1 VTLPRLYAVIDADV
15 AAAHGWTV
23 TDLARACLEG
33 GATFLQLRA
42 KDRPL
47 QWTVDAADAILAMA
61 GPSVTII
68 VNDRADVAKLAGAN
82 GVHVGQDDLSPAEA
96 RIVVGPES
104 VIGLSTHTPA
114 QVDRALAE
122 PIDYLAVGP
131 VYDTATKATGYRS
144 VGHELLRYAAVRARD
159 ARRTEGRTGAPLPVV
174 AIGGIT
180 LERAPGVIASGAS
193 SVAVISDL
201 VVGGNPSGRV
211 KTFVERLAAAE
222 AAL

>member
-23 TDLARACLEG
+23 LDLARACLDG

-42 KDRPL
+42 KGRAL
-47 QWTVDAADAILAMA
+47 QWTLDAADAIIAMA
-61 GPSVTII
+61 GETAIVII
-68 VNDRADVAKLAGAN
+68 NDRADVARLAGAR
-82 GVHVGQDDLSPAEA
+82 GLHVGQDDLSPAEA
-96 RIVVGPES
+96 RVVVGAGAW
-104 VIGLSTHTPA
+104 VGLSTHTPQQIDA
-114 QVDRALAE
+114 AILE
-122 PIDYLAVGP
+122 PIDYVAVGP
-131 VYDTATKATGYRS
+131 VYGTVTKDTGYQP
-144 VGHELLRYAAVRARD
+144 VGHDLIRYAAKHARSRGD
-159 ARRTEGRTGAPLPVV
+159 AGLPVV

-180 LERAPGVIASGAS
+180 LDRASEAIAAGAS

-201 VVGGNPSGRV
+201 LVGGKPAARV